1 MFARAD
7 AVRFGRYMPFVG
19 PVDRTLSTH
28 VRNFVH
34 RPPPVGGHS
43 CVYRDDSGSSEESGP
58 MDREVE
64 LREFVSA
71 RGTALSRAAYLLT
84 GDHQAAEDLVQETY
98 VVLVR
103 RWQRSGAVDPEAYVR
118 RILYSRFVDGWR
130 RRRLSELPWASPP
143 DGPTH
148 DEAGAVTDRLTLEG
162 ALARLT
168 PKQRAVLVL
177 RFYEDLTE
185 AQAAAALGTS
195 PNTVKSQTRVALERL
210 RELAPDVVT
219 SFEGAET

>member
-1 MFARAD
+1 
-7 AVRFGRYMPFVG
+7 
-19 PVDRTLSTH
+19 
-28 VRNFVH
+28 
-34 RPPPVGGHS
+34 
-43 CVYRDDSGSSEESGP
+43 

-71 RGTALSRAAYLLT
+71 RGRALSRTAYLLT
-84 GDHQAAEDLVQETY
+84 GDHQAAEDLVQEAY

-103 RWQRSGAVDPEAYVR
+103 RWQKSGTVDPEAYVR

-130 RRRLSELPWASPP
+130 RRRRLSELPWASPP
-143 DGPTH
+143 DAPGD
-148 DEAGAVTDRLTLEG
+148 DEAGRATDRLTLKG

-185 AQAAAALGTS
+185 TQAAAALGIS
-195 PNTVKSQTRVALERL
+195 PNTVKTQTRVALQRL
-210 RELAPDVVT
+210 RELVPDAIASV
-219 SFEGAET
+219 EGVES